1 MQVCA
6 AAKVSS
12 PRAAELNA
20 SEAAKVFF
28 PQDTMLQATKGRVN
42 DSVECD
48 EDSVRTKNTGSV
60 EGTDKAKLSDSRY
73 PTAQVPAN
81 GRESQPVPL
90 QGIYRPV
97 DTVHVGG
104 AKAQKSAGSVEAHFV
119 LLRGVV
125 EAIGVRAHV
134 LLEELR
140 EQGAALDEYGAEQ
153 RVQMQVADA
162 VGHHQLRHR
171 IGLGIASVGDGVLG
185 QVIAR
190 GRHVLHANIRLV
202 AP

>member
-1 MQVCA
+1 MSGGGEGRHGGALRHAQA
-6 AAKVSS
+6 GGAFFGR
-12 PRAAELNA
+12 RAQHSAQHRLREGLHDGRQPEGLVERLHALN
-20 SEAAKVFF
+20 
-28 PQDTMLQATKGRVN
+28 GRVQMTRA
-42 DSVECD
+42 D
-48 EDSVRTKNTGSV
+48 
-60 EGTDKAKLSDSRY
+60 
-73 PTAQVPAN
+73 
-81 GRESQPVPL
+81 
-90 QGIYRPV
+90 
-97 DTVHVGG
+97 
-104 AKAQKSAGSVEAHFV
+104 
-119 LLRGVV
+119 

-190 GRHVLHANIRLV
+190 GRHVLHANLRLV